1 MRLCNLVLGMLLL
14 VSAMAPLEAAD
25 IDRQYHLLA
34 HRGGVTENAL
44 HPENS
49 LAALAA
55 AIERGYSGVEI
66 DVRQSK
72 DGKLFLYHNR
82 TFERDYDSKARPEDL
97 TWAEIR
103 KLRPL
108 REDGEAPVSL
118 EEYCDYCKGK
128 LSELMID
135 IKIDK
140 PSLAFYQE
148 LERILTET
156 GFLKSSYFIG
166 HGEYFLG
173 KGKITM
179 LIREKDEFFKK
190 YGDKTKDYFFLFAG
204 IDEINSRLIR
214 WCEQEGI
221 QIMACVNRPYREPLT
236 PAILEMAAKDLE
248 WLKSW
253 GITYYQIDSDYD
265 RPFRIADK

>member
-1 MRLCNLVLGMLLL
+1 MKLCNLICGVLLL
-14 VSAMAPLEAAD
+14 FSVTASRASD

-34 HRGGVTENAL
+34 HRGGVTESGI

-49 LAALAA
+49 LAALDA

-82 TFERDYDSKARPEDL
+82 TFERDYDSKARAEDL
-97 TWAEIR
+97 TWAEIQR
-103 KLRPL
+103 LRPL
-108 REDGEAPVSL
+108 REDGKVPVSM
-118 EEYCDYCKGK
+118 EEYCNYCKGK

-135 IKIDK
+135 IKVDK

-148 LERILTET
+148 VERILTET
-156 GFLKSSYFIG
+156 GFLESSYFIG

-173 KGKITM
+173 KAKITM

-190 YGDKTKDYFFLFAG
+190 YGDKTKDYYFLFAG
-204 IDEINSRLIR
+204 IDEINSRLIQ
-214 WCEQEGI
+214 WCEKEGI

-236 PAILEMAAKDLE
+236 PENIENAGKDLE

-253 GITYYQIDSDYD
+253 GVKYFQIDSDYD
-265 RPFRIADK
+265 RPFRAGK

>member
-1 MRLCNLVLGMLLL
+1 MNVYHIIVAVFLLFSN
-14 VSAMAPLEAAD
+14 VSGSEASG

-34 HRGGVTENAL
+34 HRGGVTENGL
-44 HPENS
+44 YPENS
-49 LAALAA
+49 LAALDA

-82 TFERDYDSKARPEDL
+82 TFEHDYDSKAKAGDL
-97 TWAEIR
+97 TWEEIR
-103 KLRPL
+103 NLRPL
-108 REDGEAPVSL
+108 RRDGNAPVSM
-118 EEYCDYCKGK
+118 EEYCKYCKGK

-135 IKIDK
+135 IKVDH
-140 PSLAFYQE
+140 PSLAFYRE

-190 YGDKTKDYFFLFAG
+190 YGDKTKDYYFLFAG

-214 WCEQEGI
+214 WCEQNGI

-236 PAILEMAAKDLE
+236 PENIEEAKIDLE

-253 GITYYQIDSDYD
+253 NVKLFQIDSDYD
-265 RPFRIADK
+265 GAFRY

>member
-1 MRLCNLVLGMLLL
+1 MKLFNLVLGFLLL
-14 VSAMAPLEAAD
+14 FLGMGALRASD

-34 HRGGVTENAL
+34 HRGGVTENGI

-49 LAALAA
+49 LAALDA

-82 TFERDYDSKARPEDL
+82 TFERDYDSKGKAEDL
-97 TWAEIR
+97 TWAEIQ

-108 REDGEAPVSL
+108 REDGKVPVSM
-118 EEYCDYCKGK
+118 EDYCNYCKGK

-140 PSLAFYQE
+140 PSQAFYQE
-148 LERILTET
+148 VERILTET
-156 GFLKSSYFIG
+156 GFLESSYFIG

-173 KGKITM
+173 KAKITM
-179 LIREKDEFFKK
+179 LIREKDEFFNK
-190 YGDKTKDYFFLFAG
+190 YGDKTKDYYFLFAG
-204 IDEINSRLIR
+204 IDEINSRLIQ
-214 WCEQEGI
+214 WCEKEGI

-236 PAILEMAAKDLE
+236 PKNIENAGKDLE

-253 GITYYQIDSDYD
+253 GVKFYQIDSDYD
-265 RPFRIADK
+265 GPFRVDK